1 MGFIEDFLKGLDMSA
16 LVDFFTTYY
25 AWLILAVVLVVVLG
39 LFGGIFRGKRR
50 WLWRGV
56 MALATTL
63 VVMFFCNFPAFFV
76 NAYMDN
82 TVGTAS
88 RSEIGHYNP
97 ALAKEI
103 EMLLT
108 GPIDGVSS
116 WEESVGFLSAD
127 KTYRNDDGTCVI
139 KRYLFHTSAEVKT
152 DEAEWHAISFMGR
165 VWASVTYQTG
175 GE

>member
-1 MGFIEDFLKGLDMSA
+1 MGFIEDFLRGIDMGA
-16 LVDFFTTYY
+16 LVNFFTSYY
-25 AWLILAVVLVVVLG
+25 AWLILAVVLIVVLG
-39 LFGGIFRGKRR
+39 LFGGIFRGKYR

-56 MALATTL
+56 MVLATTL
-63 VVMFFCNFPAFFV
+63 VVMFFCNFASFFV

-88 RSEIGHYNP
+88 RSEIGRYNP

-108 GPIDGVSS
+108 GPIDGSS

-127 KTYRNDDGTCVI
+127 KTYTNEDGTCVI

-152 DEAEWHAISFMGR
+152 DQAEWHAISFMGK
-165 VWASVTYQTG
+165 VWASISYTPAG
-175 GE
+175 S